1 MLRHHNKNFTI
12 LHEIISGRHLTVIVC
27 IDVCVVVVGKEGGQ
41 DVPDLLLAGVG
52 RDGAGRDLAG
62 REVSHEHLQLGQAWV
77 VGVTNS
83 VIAASLQILGDIINL
98 QENSITWLTETSLS
112 WPALSRANILVWVK
126 YIVLGLIWQ
135 TSKSP
140 GWQGSVF
147 SKGWFTEPL
156 LSVLKELLSE
166 V

>member
-1 MLRHHNKNFTI
+1 M
-12 LHEIISGRHLTVIVC
+12 IVC

-62 REVSHEHLQLGQAWV
+62 REVSHEHLQFGQARV

-112 WPALSRANILVWVK
+112 
-126 YIVLGLIWQ
+126 
-135 TSKSP
+135 
-140 GWQGSVF
+140 
-147 SKGWFTEPL
+147 
-156 LSVLKELLSE
+156 
-166 V
+166 